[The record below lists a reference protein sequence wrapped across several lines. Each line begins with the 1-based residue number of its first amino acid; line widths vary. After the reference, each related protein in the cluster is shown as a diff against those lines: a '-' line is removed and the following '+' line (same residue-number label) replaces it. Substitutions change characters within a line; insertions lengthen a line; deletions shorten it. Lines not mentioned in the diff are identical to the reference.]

1 MNREIIENQ
10 IILCLELQ
18 KKCGIENIETF
29 LALSKRVVEL
39 DKMLSST
46 EEHQIRKHR
55 AKQKYFNNNRT
66 TGNL

>member
-46 EEHQIRKHR
+46 EEHSPDTKTQSK
-55 AKQKYFNNNRT
+55 AEVF
-66 TGNL
+66 

>member
-46 EEHQIRKHR
+46 EEHPPDTK
-55 AKQKYFNNNRT
+55 KQSKAEVF
-66 TGNL
+66 

>member
-46 EEHQIRKHR
+46 EEDPPDTKTQSK
-55 AKQKYFNNNRT
+55 AEVF
-66 TGNL
+66 

>member
-46 EEHQIRKHR
+46 AEQPPDMEAQSE
-55 AKQKYFNNNRT
+55 AEVF
-66 TGNL
+66 

>member
-1 MNREIIENQ
+1 MTNREIIENQ

-39 DKMLSST
+39 DEMLSST
-46 EEHQIRKHR
+46 EEHPPHTKTQSK
-55 AKQKYFNNNRT
+55 AEVF
-66 TGNL
+66 

>member
-39 DKMLSST
+39 DKMLSSA
-46 EEHQIRKHR
+46 EEHPPDTKTQSK
-55 AKQKYFNNNRT
+55 AEVF
-66 TGNL
+66 

>member
-10 IILCLELQ
+10 IILMLGVAE
-18 KKCGIENIETF
+18 KSAGIENIETF

-46 EEHQIRKHR
+46 EEHPPDTKTQSK
-55 AKQKYFNNNRT
+55 AEVF
-66 TGNL
+66 

>member
-39 DKMLSST
+39 DKMLSLSLI
-46 EEHQIRKHR
+46 HI
-55 AKQKYFNNNRT
+55 
-66 TGNL
+66 

>member
-39 DKMLSST
+39 DNMLSST
-46 EEHQIRKHR
+46 EEHPPDTKTQSK
-55 AKQKYFNNNRT
+55 AEVF
-66 TGNL
+66 

>member
-10 IILCLELQ
+10 IILCLEFQ

-46 EEHQIRKHR
+46 EEHPPGTKTQSK
-55 AKQKYFNNNRT
+55 AEVF
-66 TGNL
+66 

>member
-39 DKMLSST
+39 DKISLSPNPIIPI
-46 EEHQIRKHR
+46 E
-55 AKQKYFNNNRT
+55 
-66 TGNL
+66 